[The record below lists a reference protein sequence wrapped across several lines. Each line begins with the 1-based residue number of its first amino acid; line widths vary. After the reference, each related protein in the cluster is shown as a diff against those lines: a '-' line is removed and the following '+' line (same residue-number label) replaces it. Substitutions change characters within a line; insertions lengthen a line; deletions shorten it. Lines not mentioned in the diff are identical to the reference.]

1 MYEASILE
9 LRQALDEGQTTC
21 VELCEH
27 YLARIATFNPAL
39 SAVAEINPQWRA
51 VAAQMDLE
59 LKLNGPR
66 SLLHGIPVAVKD
78 NIDTEGGM
86 HTTAGSLAL
95 SDLYASSD
103 AFLVKKLKQAGAIV
117 LAKANLSEF
126 AYFMS
131 TESMPSG
138 YSSRGGQV
146 KNPYGD
152 LDPLGSS
159 TGSAVMVAADLIPVA
174 VGSETNGSLI
184 APATNNSL
192 VSIKP
197 TLGLISRSG
206 MIPIT
211 PTQDTAGPLARSVKD
226 AAALLDQLWGR
237 DEHDPQTLTNPYL
250 DYRFLEA
257 CGRDVSGLKLGVVT
271 FEGGTYEPAE
281 LSLLQEAAEIYRR
294 LGCEVVDVTLS
305 AEPIQNYVTLLYEFK
320 GAINHYLASKNGLTA
335 MRSLSDIIAYNDA
348 HPETCL
354 KYGQSI
360 LTKADSLSGTLIE
373 SEYLTARAKID
384 KQANQINVLFEEQDL
399 DGLILPHR
407 TSHAPIAGNPCI
419 TVPAKSLLDLVPGNL
434 VLIGRKWDDE
444 TLFALANAYEEQTK
458 RRVPPRGYEDE
469 PTKGRDE

>member
-9 LRQALDEGQTTC
+9 LRQALDEGQLTC

-39 SAVAEINPQWRA
+39 SGVAEINPQWRA

-66 SLLHGIPVAVKD
+66 SMFHGIPVALKD

-95 SDLYASSD
+95 ADLYASND

-131 TESMPSG
+131 MESMPSG

-159 TGSAVMVAADLIPVA
+159 TGCAVMVASDMIPVA

-211 PTQDTAGPLARSVKD
+211 PTQDTAGPLARTVKD

-237 DEHDPQTLTNPYL
+237 DETDPQTLTNPYL

-271 FEGGTYEPAE
+271 LEGSVYEPVE
-281 LSLLQEAAEIYRR
+281 QTLLSEAADIYRH

-305 AEPIQNYVTLLYEFK
+305 AEPIHNYLTLLYEFK
-320 GAINHYLASKNGLTA
+320 GAINHYLANKQGQTA
-335 MRSLSDIIAYNDA
+335 MRSLADIIAFNDA
-348 HPETCL
+348 HPDTCL

-360 LTKADSLSGTLIE
+360 LTKAESLSGTLIE
-373 SEYLTARAKID
+373 PEYLSARAKID
-384 KQANQINVLFEEQDL
+384 KQADQINVLFVEHDL

-444 TLFALANAYEEQTK
+444 TLIALAHAYEEKTK
-458 RRVPPRGYEDE
+458 RRIPPPGFSDE
-469 PTKGRDE
+469 RMKG